1 MAYATCSRGGRREER
16 FGGAKDY
23 GVVVLDDA
31 RVPEAK
37 TVDLG
42 RHHVLRH
49 LRRKVAEVAWM
60 CAVRA

>member
-49 LRRKVAEVAWM
+49 LRR
-60 CAVRA
+60 